1 MLFCARVDGGAL
13 DGPSSPRDGATWRS
27 RASLFCHF
35 PGARVLAPGARGPR
49 PSARSR
55 VLSPSPLAPV
65 GSCLPL
71 FLGALQTWPVLARW
85 VLLPLLSF
93 GVVPLRRGRPCGGC
107 GSSPRERRAVGRSLN
122 RAGVG
127 PARFSCVFF
136 RTRSGTH
143 GLRGAYIFGR
153 WRSVR
158 SVQGYSPKR
167 VIVLCGRPPRGRF
180 LWRTLDLFKCTC
192 APSLLV
198 PPHRLRAGW
207 LRLGSTGWPCGG
219 VRGAEGCRLALSGTL
234 TRCGRQSLGLPR
246 RLAPGPRDPSPLG
259 FFPCIFLLSS
269 GLERS
274 MYIALTMVGNT
285 PPSAAEAYRR
295 HGCCPV
301 GSLLAAARLCLFLWR
316 DFGFAVRG
324 GDALPCA
331 AAALLERQPH
341 PCPAGCG
348 AGSVWGAGVIL
359 PGCVLSD
366 GDRPTAP
373 QLRA

>member
-127 PARFSCVFF
+127 PARFSCVFSGVGPV
-136 RTRSGTH
+136 RTVCEEH
-143 GLRGAYIFGR
+143 IFLAAGA
-153 WRSVR
+153 
-158 SVQGYSPKR
+158 P
-167 VIVLCGRPPRGRF
+167 CGACRA
-180 LWRTLDLFKCTC
+180 T
-192 APSLLV
+192 APSV
-198 PPHRLRAGW
+198 
-207 LRLGSTGWPCGG
+207 SSCC
-219 VRGAEGCRLALSGTL
+219 AEGHPAGDFSGEPSTSSSALALLPFSSPL
-234 TRCGRQSLGLPR
+234 TGSARVGCVW
-246 RLAPGPRDPSPLG
+246 GPRVGRVVG
-259 FFPCIFLLSS
+259 F
-269 GLERS
+269 G
-274 MYIALTMVGNT
+274 A
-285 PPSAAEAYRR
+285 RR
-295 HGCCPV
+295 VVASLCPE
-301 GSLLAAARLCLFLWR
+301 L
-316 DFGFAVRG
+316 
-324 GDALPCA
+324 
-331 AAALLERQPH
+331 
-341 PCPAGCG
+341 
-348 AGSVWGAGVIL
+348 
-359 PGCVLSD
+359 
-366 GDRPTAP
+366 
-373 QLRA
+373 